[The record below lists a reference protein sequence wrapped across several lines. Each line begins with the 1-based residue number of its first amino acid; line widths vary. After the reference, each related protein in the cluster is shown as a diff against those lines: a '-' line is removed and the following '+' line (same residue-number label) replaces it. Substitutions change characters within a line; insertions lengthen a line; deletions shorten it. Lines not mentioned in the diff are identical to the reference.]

1 MGVGTYDGP
10 LFIELKHVMDISKEW
25 SYEKRLMVGR
35 LCLLSVGVHGIY
47 HGCRILLSS
56 AKLVLDP
63 KAFEK
68 YLWGRVA
75 FESLVISVKIVWVRH
90 MIPVSEENMY
100 RKWNDLSRDQHM
112 TYDNLIR
119 DIIHNNL
126 RNNAWKH
133 AESVRRRKRKE
144 SRNEDGENSVISKG
158 KER

>member
-1 MGVGTYDGP
+1 
-10 LFIELKHVMDISKEW
+10 
-25 SYEKRLMVGR
+25 
-35 LCLLSVGVHGIY
+35 
-47 HGCRILLSS
+47 
-56 AKLVLDP
+56 
-63 KAFEK
+63 
-68 YLWGRVA
+68 
-75 FESLVISVKIVWVRH
+75 

-126 RNNAWKH
+126 RNNAWKY